1 MTLSIPIIKPVGRL
15 PLKIRKVITSVYSG
29 VHNSLISGKGLDFK
43 GFRPYRSSDNPLHI
57 DDSVSE
63 RISSMP
69 DLEPWVRIYYAEKT
83 IQVICILDT
92 RPSMRAPIRKQEY
105 ATELLW
111 LFALSAFENQDPF
124 RLICFHPKLSYD
136 SGWNTSEEGFS
147 MFLRALSHQR
157 VHPSPPKKNSDMF
170 GLLAPLQLR
179 DTLVI
184 GISDFTTPWDREMD
198 SLRRLNMPKRN
209 IRAILCGLDEW
220 KGFSPQSYGVTFI
233 DPDARVFHQDDLRK
247 EGDTD
252 RRRQK
257 AEDRFQAITQAA
269 RSRSTVFIPV
279 PLLEEPIGTVKRT
292 FPRS

>member
-1 MTLSIPIIKPVGRL
+1 MKLSIPVIKPAARL
-15 PLKIRKVITSVYSG
+15 PLKIRKVITSVYTG
-29 VHNSLISGKGLDFK
+29 VHHSLLSGKGLDFK

-69 DLEPWVRIYYAEKT
+69 DLEPWVRTYYTERT

-92 RPSMRAPIRKQEY
+92 RPSMTAPIRKQEY
-105 ATELLW
+105 ATELIW
-111 LFALSAFENQDPF
+111 LFALSAFENHDPF
-124 RLICFHPKLSYD
+124 RLICFHPTWSYD
-136 SGWNTSEEGFS
+136 SGWNSSEEHFK
-147 MFLRALSHQR
+147 MFLRALSQQR
-157 VHPSPPKKNSDMF
+157 VRAFPPKKNLDMF

-184 GISDFTTPWDREMD
+184 GISDFTMPWDREME

-220 KGFSPQSYGVTFI
+220 KGFSSQSYGVTFV
-233 DPDARVFHQDDLRK
+233 DPDAQVFHQDDLRE

-257 AEDRFQAITQAA
+257 AQDRFQAITQAA
-269 RSRSTVFIPV
+269 RSRSTIFIPV
-279 PLLEEPIGTVKRT
+279 PLLEDPVTVVKRT
-292 FPRS
+292 FPRF